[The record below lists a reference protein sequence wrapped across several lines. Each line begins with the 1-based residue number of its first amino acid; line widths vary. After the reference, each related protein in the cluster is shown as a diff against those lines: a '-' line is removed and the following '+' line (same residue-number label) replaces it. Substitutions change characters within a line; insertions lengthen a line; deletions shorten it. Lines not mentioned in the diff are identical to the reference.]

1 VKKGKRL
8 QAIDRMVTRH
18 YQHIWDCCCDHG
30 QLGIGFLAR
39 DTVNTIHFVDIV
51 SSIMTKL
58 ERHLLSSLPERSKQ
72 WRLHTIDV
80 RELPIDQYPTEDSHL
95 IVIAGVG
102 GELSLKMVS
111 ALVKKYRNYQLE
123 FLLCPVRHQYQLR
136 EGLSS
141 LGLSLL
147 GEELH
152 KEQKWYY
159 EIMHLVAV
167 NTNNNAAKRLIGQ
180 GVNEF
185 PVKAVGSILWEDS
198 GAMHREYLSKTI
210 AHYQRS
216 LRSLTKNSDEYCK
229 TKLIASKYE
238 HVLRQIT

>member
-1 VKKGKRL
+1 
-8 QAIDRMVTRH
+8 MVTRH

-39 DTVNTIHFVDIV
+39 DPANTIHFVDIV
-51 SSIMTKL
+51 SSIMSKL
-58 ERHLLSSLPERSKQ
+58 ERQLLSSFPERSQQ
-72 WRLHTIDV
+72 WRLHTSDV
-80 RELPIDQYPTEDSHL
+80 RELPIDQYPIEDSHL

-111 ALVKKYRNYQLE
+111 ALVKKYPSYHLE

-136 EGLSS
+136 EGLSL

-159 EIMHLVAV
+159 EIIHLVAV
-167 NTNNNAAKRLIGQ
+167 NANNNVAKGLIKQ
-180 GVNEF
+180 KVNEF
-185 PVKAVGSILWEDS
+185 PVEAAGSILWHEPSALHQD
-198 GAMHREYLSKTI
+198 YLSKTI

-216 LRSLTKNSDEYCK
+216 LRSLTKNSDECSK
-229 TKLIASKYE
+229 TELIIRQYE
-238 HVLRQIT
+238 HVLRGIS

>member
-1 VKKGKRL
+1 LKKGKRL

-30 QLGIGFLAR
+30 LLGIEFLAR
-39 DTVNTIHFVDIV
+39 DTANTIHFVDIV
-51 SSIMTKL
+51 PSIMTKL
-58 ERHLLSSLPERSKQ
+58 ERQLLSSFPDRSKQ

-80 RELPIDQYPTEDSHL
+80 RELPIDQYPIEDAHL

-102 GELSLKMVS
+102 GELSLKMVN
-111 ALVKKYRNYQLE
+111 ALVKKYPHYQLE

-136 EGLSS
+136 EGLSL

-147 GEELH
+147 GEALH

-159 EIMHLVAV
+159 EIIHLAAA
-167 NTNNNAAKRLIGQ
+167 NAKNNASQRLIEQ

-185 PVKAVGSILWEDS
+185 PVEAAGSILWHES
-198 GAMHREYLSKTI
+198 SALHRDYLSKTI

-216 LRSLTKNSDEYCK
+216 LRSLTKNSDEFSK
-229 TKLIASKYE
+229 TELIIRQYE
-238 HVLRQIT
+238 HVLRGIT

>member
-1 VKKGKRL
+1 
-8 QAIDRMVTRH
+8 MVTRH

-30 QLGIGFLAR
+30 QLGVGFLAR
-39 DTVNTIHFVDIV
+39 DTANTVHFVDIV
-51 SSIMTKL
+51 PSIMTKL
-58 ERHLLSSLPERSKQ
+58 ERQLLSTFAERSKQ
-72 WRLHTIDV
+72 WRLHTMDV
-80 RELPIDQYPTEDSHL
+80 RELPIDQYPPEDTHL

-111 ALVKKYRNYQLE
+111 ALVKKYPSYQLE

-136 EGLSS
+136 DGLSL

-159 EIMHLVAV
+159 EIIHLVAV
-167 NTNNNAAKRLIGQ
+167 NANNNAAKRLLEQ
-180 GVNEF
+180 GVDEL
-185 PVKAVGSILWEDS
+185 PIEAVGSILWHES
-198 GAMHREYLSKTI
+198 SAQHREYLSKTI

-216 LRSLTKNSDEYCK
+216 LRSLTKNSGEYSK
-229 TKLIASKYE
+229 KKLIASQYE
-238 HVLRQIT
+238 NVLRQIT

>member
-1 VKKGKRL
+1 MKKGKRL

-30 QLGIGFLAR
+30 QLGMGFLAR

-51 SSIMTKL
+51 PRIMTKL
-58 ERHLLSSLPERSKQ
+58 ERQLLSRFPERSTQ

-80 RELPIDQYPTEDSHL
+80 RGLPIDQYPTEDSHL

-111 ALVKKYRNYQLE
+111 ALVKKYSSYQLE
-123 FLLCPVRHQYQLR
+123 FLLCPLRHQYQLR
-136 EGLSS
+136 DGLSL

-159 EIMHLVAV
+159 EIIHLAAV
-167 NTNNNAAKRLIGQ
+167 NANNNAAKRLMEQ
-180 GVNEF
+180 GVNGF
-185 PVKAVGSILWEDS
+185 PVEAAGSILWQES
-198 GAMHREYLSKTI
+198 NALHREYLSKTI

-216 LRSLTKNSDEYCK
+216 LRSLTKDSDEYSK
-229 TKLIASKYE
+229 IKLIVNQYE
-238 HVLRQIT
+238 NVLQQIT